1 MTVDVINLKGE
12 KVGRTIELPD
22 NVFSVEPNDH
32 ALYLSVKSYLAAQR
46 QGTHS
51 SRGRS
56 EVAGSTR
63 KLHKQKGTGGSRK
76 GDIKNPLY
84 RGGGRIFGPKPR
96 TYSVELNKKVRALA
110 RKSALSYKASEGKL
124 LVIED
129 FQMDSPKT
137 KELLNVLKNLN
148 LDNAKVLWLTGDLNK
163 NLYLSSRNLKK
174 SMVSEASNVSTYDL
188 LNANTLVLSES
199 SVAKLAEVLA

>member
-1 MTVDVINLKGE
+1 MTVDVINVKGE
-12 KVGRTIELPD
+12 KVGRSIELPD
-22 NVFSVEPNDH
+22 HIFAVEPNDH

-110 RKSALSYKASEGKL
+110 RKSALSYKATEGN
-124 LVIED
+124 VIVLED
-129 FQMDSPKT
+129 FKMGGPRT
-137 KELLNVLKNLN
+137 KELVSVLKSLN
-148 LDNAKVLWLTGDLNK
+148 LDNSKVLWVTGELDK

-199 SVAKLAEVLA
+199 SVSKLTEVLA

>member
-1 MTVDVINLKGE
+1 MTVDVINIKGE

-22 NVFSVEPNDH
+22 SVFSVEPNDH

-96 TYSVELNKKVRALA
+96 TYSVELNKKVRVLA
-110 RKSALSYKASEGKL
+110 RKSALSYKASEGNV
-124 LVIED
+124 LVVED
-129 FQMDSPKT
+129 FQMNTPRT
-137 KELLNVLKNLN
+137 KELLSVLKNLN
-148 LDNAKVLWLTGDLNK
+148 LDNAKVLWLTGGLDK

-174 SMVSEASNVSTYDL
+174 SLVSEASNVSTYDL

-199 SVAKLAEVLA
+199 SVAKLVEILA